1 MESRKG
7 TGLAGTIEAEKRA
20 AAEAAALRVTDGMVV
35 GLGTGSTADFAIRTV
50 GERVA
55 AGLRISG
62 VPTSRR
68 SEDLARRLGI
78 PLVALQDVERIDLTI
93 DGADE
98 IDSESLALIK
108 GQGGA
113 LVREKLV
120 AVASNEVI
128 IVADASKIVERLGG
142 RHPVPVEVLP
152 YGWRVPATRIGKLG
166 GASTLRT
173 DASDSPFVTDNGN
186 YILDVV
192 FGPIERPDRL
202 AQALK
207 ALTGVVDHGLFIDI
221 ADRALVATGDHV
233 REYLSPRDR

>member
-1 MESRKG
+1 MADR
-7 TGLAGTIEAEKRA
+7 IEAEKRA

-35 GLGTGSTADFAIRTV
+35 GLGTGSTADFAIRKLS
-50 GERVA
+50 ERVA

-78 PLVALQDVERIDLTI
+78 PLVRLQDVERIDLTI

-98 IDSESLALIK
+98 IDPESLALIK

-120 AVASNEVI
+120 AVASSAVI
-128 IVADASKIVERLGG
+128 IVADATKIVERLGG

-152 YGWRVPATRIGKLG
+152 YGWRVPLTGISALG
-166 GASTLRT
+166 GLSTLRT
-173 DASDSPFVTDNGN
+173 NADGTPVVTDNGN
-186 YILDVV
+186 YILDVM
-192 FGPIERPDRL
+192 FGSIEAPDRL
-202 AQALK
+202 AYALK

-221 ADRALVATGDHV
+221 ADYALVATNGDV
-233 REYLSPRDR
+233 REYRSRRPR

>member
-1 MESRKG
+1 
-7 TGLAGTIEAEKRA
+7 LAGEIDLEKRA
-20 AAEAAALRVTDGMVV
+20 AAEAAARRVLDGMVV
-35 GLGTGSTADFAIRTV
+35 GLGTGSTADFAIRWL

-68 SEDLARRLGI
+68 SEQLARACGI
-78 PLVALQDVERIDLTI
+78 PLVDLQSVSRVDLTI

-98 IDSESLALIK
+98 IDRETLSVVK

-120 AVASNEVI
+120 AVASECVI
-128 IVADASKIVERLGG
+128 IVADASKIVDRLGS
-142 RHPVPVEVLP
+142 RHAVPIEVLP
-152 YGWRVPATRIGKLG
+152 FGWRVPAARIAELG
-166 GASTLRT
+166 GKVALRTAST
-173 DASDSPFVTDNGN
+173 DASPFVSDNGN

-192 FGPIERPDRL
+192 FGPIEQPASL
-202 AQALK
+202 ANSIK

-221 ADRALVATGDHV
+221 ADRAIVGVAGDLQEFVASRH
-233 REYLSPRDR
+233 R

>member
-1 MESRKG
+1 
-7 TGLAGTIEAEKRA
+7 LADRIEAEKRA

-35 GLGTGSTADFAIRTV
+35 GLGTGSTADFAIRKLS
-50 GERVA
+50 ERVA

-78 PLVALQDVERIDLTI
+78 PLVRLQDVERIDLTI

-98 IDSESLALIK
+98 IDPESLALIK

-120 AVASNEVI
+120 AVASSAVI
-128 IVADASKIVERLGG
+128 IVADATKIVERLGG
-142 RHPVPVEVLP
+142 RHPVPVEVLT
-152 YGWRVPATRIGKLG
+152 YGWRVPLTGISALG
-166 GASTLRT
+166 GLSTLRT
-173 DASDSPFVTDNGN
+173 NADGTPVVTDNGN
-186 YILDVV
+186 YILDVM
-192 FGPIERPDRL
+192 FGSIEAPDRL
-202 AQALK
+202 AYALK

-221 ADRALVATGDHV
+221 ADCALVATNGDV
-233 REYLSPRDR
+233 REYRRPRPR

>member
-1 MESRKG
+1 
-7 TGLAGTIEAEKRA
+7 LAGKIDREKRA
-20 AAEAAALRVTDGMVV
+20 AAEAAALRVSDGMVV
-35 GLGTGSTADFAIRTV
+35 GLGTGSTADFAIRTL

-55 AGLRISG
+55 AGLKITG

-68 SEDLARRLGI
+68 SEDLARQLGI

-120 AVASNEVI
+120 AVASSEVI
-128 IVADASKIVERLGG
+128 IVADATKIVDRLGG

-152 YGWRVPATRIGKLG
+152 YGWRIPLSRISALG
-166 GASTLRT
+166 GQCTLRT
-173 DASDSPFVTDNGN
+173 NADKTPFVTDNSN
-186 YILDVV
+186 YILDVD
-192 FGPIERPDRL
+192 FGLIEAPPRL
-202 AQALK
+202 ADALK
-207 ALTGVVDHGLFIDI
+207 VLTGVVDHGLFINI
-221 ADRALVATGDHV
+221 ADYALVASDGEV
-233 REYLSPRDR
+233 REYRRSRLQ

>member
-1 MESRKG
+1 M
-7 TGLAGTIEAEKRA
+7 AGEIDLEKRA
-20 AAEAAALRVTDGMVV
+20 AAEAAAQRVADGMVV
-35 GLGTGSTADFAIRTV
+35 GLGTGSTAVFAIRRL

-55 AGLRISG
+55 AGLQFRA

-68 SEDLARRLGI
+68 SEELAQACGISVVDLQS
-78 PLVALQDVERIDLTI
+78 VSRIDLTI

-98 IDSESLALIK
+98 IDRETLSLIK

-120 AVASNEVI
+120 AVASECVI
-128 IVADASKIVERLGG
+128 IVADSSKMVDRLGS

-152 YGWRVPATRIGKLG
+152 FGWRVPAARIAELG
-166 GASTLRT
+166 GKVTLRT
-173 DASDSPFVTDNGN
+173 SLSGTSPFVTDNGN

-192 FGPIERPDRL
+192 FEPIEQPAQL
-202 AQALK
+202 AKSIK

-221 ADRALVATGDHV
+221 ADRAIIGVAGGV
-233 REYLSPRDR
+233 QEFVASRRR

>member
-1 MESRKG
+1 
-7 TGLAGTIEAEKRA
+7 LAGKIEAEKRA
-20 AAEAAALRVTDGMVV
+20 AAEAAASRVTDGMVV
-35 GLGTGSTADFAIRTV
+35 GLGTGSTADFAILKL

-78 PLVALQDVERIDLTI
+78 PLVTLQDVERIDLTI

-120 AVASNEVI
+120 AVASRSVI
-128 IVADASKIVERLGG
+128 IVADSTKIVDRLGG
-142 RHPVPVEVLP
+142 RHPVPVEVLA
-152 YGWRVPATRIGKLG
+152 YGWRVPLTSISGLG
-166 GASTLRT
+166 GRCRLRT
-173 DASDSPFVTDNGN
+173 NADGTPFVTDNSN
-186 YILDVV
+186 YILDVD
-192 FGPIERPDRL
+192 FGRIEAPDRL
-202 AQALK
+202 AEALK
-207 ALTGVVDHGLFIDI
+207 AFTGVVDHGLFIDI
-221 ADRALVATGDHV
+221 ADSALVATDGNL
-233 REYLSPRDR
+233 REYRRPGAH